1 MKLDHVWNAVDE
13 AKLFSIFKWH
23 WVFEDCL
30 CFSRVGKKVVKDVFG
45 NTHFER
51 RMKQRNNTA

>member
-30 CFSRVGKKVVKDVFG
+30 CFSRVGKKWL
-45 NTHFER
+45 
-51 RMKQRNNTA
+51 RMFLGIPILREE